1 MRQFTTLFYQKNNLH
16 DNSRHYFTNCI
27 IFVLLKNAIGT
38 MERLLTFNVKTA
50 QKLFAAAA
58 RIDQFRGKWQ
68 FIEQKDNRYLRALRS
83 LATIQSIGSSTRIE
97 GSTLTNTE
105 VERLLKSMKITQFKT
120 REEQEVVGY
129 YEALE
134 LILDQFEFIE
144 LSVSNIK
151 ALHNSL
157 MKHSE
162 KDQKHKGEFK
172 KFSNQVVAK
181 YLDGTV
187 RTIFNTTEPLLVDK
201 VMDELVEWTNSQLA
215 NKDFHKLFCIG
226 TFVYEFLSIH
236 PFQDGNGRLSRLL
249 TSLLLLR
256 EGYGFVQYVSFEN
269 IIELTK
275 KDYYRSLMAGQQNRN
290 TEGEII
296 GEWMLFFLNSLET
309 LYQKLEEKYSRYLN
323 IGGYLNQRQQQLL
336 AFIREKKDI
345 KLADAVALFTDV
357 SSRSVQRDL
366 ALLES
371 EGLIEQSGRGKA
383 LIYSV
388 L

>member
-1 MRQFTTLFYQKNNLH
+1 
-16 DNSRHYFTNCI
+16 
-27 IFVLLKNAIGT
+27 
-38 MERLLTFNVKTA
+38 MERLLAFNVKTA

-68 FIEQKDNRYLRALRS
+68 FIEQKDNRYLRELRS

-97 GSTLTNTE
+97 GSTLTNAE
-105 VERLLKSMKITQFKT
+105 VESLLKSVKITQFKT

-151 ALHNSL
+151 ALHNTL

-371 EGLIEQSGRGKA
+371 EGLIEQSGRGKT